1 MPQRLASRAWMRISL
16 TLAVGAALPALA
28 LAQEIGEVRDR
39 FIRSSAA
46 AEVALER
53 ALREASPEARPALE
67 RALGEVR
74 AARGRTLEELTKAQ
88 SAAGAGVEGRTRA
101 REAVDRGTQVHL
113 RVLQDVLGKVPEQAK
128 PAIEHALEVSKTGRE
143 RALGA
148 VEGERGAEARP
159 GPPSGTRIGPPSG
172 VRPGPPAGIGGPPSG
187 VPGGP
192 PGGVP
197 GGRPG
202 GRPGR

>member
-1 MPQRLASRAWMRISL
+1 MSQTLVGTLIAL
-16 TLAVGAALPALA
+16 TALAVLPGIAGAD
-28 LAQEIGEVRDR
+28 EIGEARDR

-53 ALREASPEARPALE
+53 ALREAAPEARPALE

-88 SAAGAGVEGRTRA
+88 SAAGAGLEGRARA
-101 REAVDRGTQVHL
+101 HEAVDRGTQVHL
-113 RVLQDVLGKVPEQAK
+113 RVLKDVLGKVPEQAK

-148 VEGERGAEARP
+148 LEGERGAGARP

-172 VRPGPPAGIGGPPSG
+172 VSPGPSPGIGGPPSG
-187 VPGGP
+187 A
-192 PGGVP
+192 P
-197 GGRPG
+197 GGRPSG
-202 GRPGR
+202 GPPAGRPGR